1 MEDDEGVINS
11 QSLKYFVEAINVI
24 ECHKIKRKV
33 DPKLSSFQ
41 LLKNK
46 LKFQNICMA
55 VAAALLGGIN
65 VSILTGFEISSK
77 VEDAHGNTIGMSLY

>member
-1 MEDDEGVINS
+1 MEDDEGVING

-46 LKFQNICMA
+46 LKLQNFFMA

-65 VSILTGFEISSK
+65 GSVLTGFEISSK
-77 VEDAHGNTIGMSLY
+77 MTDK